1 MTSNPPPQVSVLLP
15 VYNCPG
21 YVGAAIES
29 ILNQSFS
36 DFELIIIDD
45 GSTDSTPEEL
55 DRFSDPRIRRYR
67 QDNQG
72 LAATL
77 NRAIFLAKAPLLARQ
92 DQDDL
97 SMPERLKKQVLYMH
111 ANPEC
116 GLLGSWAQI
125 MEINKL
131 SSRFHRHPTSDWEL
145 RYGLLFN
152 NPFVHSSVML
162 RKSVVT
168 ELGGYTTDPER
179 QPPEDY
185 ELWSRIARVSAVAN
199 IPDVLLIYREIP
211 GSMSRT
217 GVSPFQRRLVRI
229 SAENIAHSAGV
240 EPNDS
245 SVTAIACLTHG
256 TPEDLSGTPDFR
268 LIRTILFR
276 ALEQCASPANRPT
289 LQIDAELRL
298 TSLKASWLAYN
309 VPILASVQ
317 RLRPFRKI
325 AKGCLALF
333 RRLPSMMR

>member
-1 MTSNPPPQVSVLLP
+1 MPAVSVLLP
-15 VYNCPG
+15 VYNCQE
-21 YVGAAIES
+21 YVATAIES
-29 ILNQSFS
+29 LLNQTFS
-36 DFELIIIDD
+36 DFEAIIIDD
-45 GSTDSTPEEL
+45 GSSDASAEVI
-55 DRFSDPRIRRYR
+55 SSYHDPRIKFIR
-67 QDNQG
+67 QANLG
-72 LAATL
+72 LASTL
-77 NRAIFLAKAPLLARQ
+77 NKAIGLACAPLLARQ
-92 DQDDL
+92 DQDDI
-97 SMPERLKKQVLYMH
+97 SMPDRLEKQVAYMQAH
-111 ANPEC
+111 PEC

-325 AKGCLALF
+325 AKGCLSLF
-333 RRLPSMMR
+333 RRLPSMMH